1 MKTYKDYIVEANMN
15 GLNYMVKLTENSRP
29 QVLSGTPLSVEN
41 VINHSSKVVRQS
53 GNIHDYNSLFKN
65 IIFKNCSDSPKDMLN
80 ALNKWS
86 EYPDPVLLG
95 KTWKFVRETKD
106 FQMETNGRM
115 WKLSGINAKKSIIDV
130 SKAYTFQPEGT
141 YGTNYLHIYFIR
153 GIKPILQDK

>member
-1 MKTYKDYIVEANMN
+1 MQLTKYQQEIFQMKTYKDYIVEANMN
-15 GLNYMVKLTENSRP
+15 GLNYMVKLTQNSRP

-53 GNIHDYNSLFKN
+53 GSIHDYNNLFKN

-106 FQMETNGRM
+106 FQIDRKDFDKKFN
-115 WKLSGINAKKSIIDV
+115 KKVKVVSLSHV
-130 SKAYTFQPEGT
+130 SNVT
-141 YGTNYLHIYFIR
+141 
-153 GIKPILQDK
+153 